1 MTKMSSANSVQIET
15 KSAWGADRERA
26 SRIIQIFL
34 SAFATIWIAAFIFA
48 MHSQAHA
55 QTIQVDT
62 DLGVTIQSGG
72 APSTAAGTDF
82 GAIGLGN
89 GTIRSFFIVN
99 SSGTPLT
106 ISAPQLGGANANT
119 GDFNIIQQPETLTIA
134 PGTQTNF
141 AVQFVPQ
148 ATGQRTASISF
159 TTNVLALP
167 TFIINLQG
175 EGTATPGSFTISGG
189 NNQSTTVGTGF
200 TDNLEVTLLDTN
212 NNPISGA
219 NVTFNAD
226 AANAVNPSAIFSNN
240 DTIISVQTD
249 ANGVAS
255 APATANSI
263 IGNHTVGVTT
273 PGANNLT
280 FNLAN
285 TSADT
290 TNPQVTSIVR
300 QNPNEE
306 NTNADS
312 LI

>member
-1 MTKMSSANSVQIET
+1 
-15 KSAWGADRERA
+15 
-26 SRIIQIFL
+26 
-34 SAFATIWIAAFIFA
+34 
-48 MHSQAHA
+48 
-55 QTIQVDT
+55 
-62 DLGVTIQSGG
+62 
-72 APSTAAGTDF
+72 
-82 GAIGLGN
+82 
-89 GTIRSFFIVN
+89 
-99 SSGTPLT
+99 LT